1 MIDLN
6 LNVSIG
12 NINKIPIKLQD
23 FSKKKK
29 RLWRWGKIWQA
40 NLLLLFFFLIYVLL
54 PIFQSIILDA
64 KHGSDYNR

>member
-29 RLWRWGKIWQA
+29 KTMEMGEDLA
-40 NLLLLFFFLIYVLL
+40 
-54 PIFQSIILDA
+54 S
-64 KHGSDYNR
+64 

>member
-1 MIDLN
+1 MIDLNLNVSIGNINKIPIKLQDFFVTIGMIDLN

-29 RLWRWGKIWQA
+29 KTMEMGEDLA
-40 NLLLLFFFLIYVLL
+40 
-54 PIFQSIILDA
+54 S
-64 KHGSDYNR
+64 